1 MMFKRVLALS
11 LLGGIFLATTAT
23 AQTESSEAAAQ
34 PAQPAQAAQPA
45 QPAQAAQ
52 PAQPP
57 AANPFTEFNWAAG
70 GMRQMQAPALYAN
83 NPNAPYAWS
92 MFQWLSVMSNHFM
105 GPAIDEAT
113 RFKIMEA
120 MMRAS
125 DPKIAFGVGPSPFDG
140 EKEELTVE
148 ELAKGEGT
156 VPDRLPRVQIP
167 GFPTQTLQDIR
178 PNTVTDTISEEA
190 KRSFYQSMMMMS
202 PLSMRDMIGI
212 MADKMQIN
220 EGVSFEDAVDSIKLR
235 ANEVNFKF
243 VGHNPLWKQ
252 VTAITGED
260 SPRVEIFHF
269 CDAIVARKILDYVP
283 EFIVFIPCRIALLE
297 DADGKL
303 WVMTLDWDI
312 NWLNFAQNPNSEL
325 EKELRADAQR
335 IRNAMRYIMQGAVTG
350 DF

>member
-1 MMFKRVLALS
+1 MKFTRVFALTLLA
-11 LLGGIFLATTAT
+11 GVFVATSGM
-23 AQTESSEAAAQ
+23 AQNEESKSAEGAQ
-34 PAQPAQAAQPA
+34 PASTP
-45 QPAQAAQ
+45 
-52 PAQPP
+52 
-57 AANPFTEFNWAAG
+57 ANPFAEFQWAAT
-70 GMRQMQAPALYAN
+70 GMRQMQAPAMYAA
-83 NPNAPYAWS
+83 NPNAPYGWS

-120 MMRAS
+120 MMRAA
-125 DPKIAFGVGPSPFDG
+125 DPRIAFGVGPSPFT
-140 EKEELTVE
+140 EEEELTVE
-148 ELAKGEGT
+148 QLAKGEGT
-156 VPDRLPRVQIP
+156 VPDRIPRVQIP
-167 GFPTQTLQDIR
+167 GFPTQTLQNI
-178 PNTVTDTISEEA
+178 PVNTVTDTISDEA

-202 PLSMRDMIGI
+202 PLSMRDMVGI
-212 MADKMQIN
+212 MADKMLID
-220 EGVSFEDAVDSIKLR
+220 EGVTFEDAVDSIKLR

-297 DADGKL
+297 DADGRL

-325 EKELRADAQR
+325 EKELRKDAQR
-335 IRNAMRYIMQGAVTG
+335 IRNSMRYIMEGAVTG